1 MHEKKDIVNQYYI
14 DELYENYSNDNS
26 SKSNSENNK
35 EKENNKEN
43 SNFFKYLMP
52 KQIFKNMCNI
62 NLYMILLIILVI
74 LFIYN

>member
-35 EKENNKEN
+35 EN

-62 NLYMILLIILVI
+62 NLYMNLLIILVI

>member
-1 MHEKKDIVNQYYI
+1 MHEKKDIINQYYI

-35 EKENNKEN
+35 EN

-52 KQIFKNMCNI
+52 KQIFKK
-62 NLYMILLIILVI
+62 YMNLLIILVI

>member
-35 EKENNKEN
+35 EN

-62 NLYMILLIILVI
+62 ILYMNLLIILVI

>member
-1 MHEKKDIVNQYYI
+1 MHEKKDIINQYYI

-26 SKSNSENNK
+26 SKSNS
-35 EKENNKEN
+35 ENNKEN

-62 NLYMILLIILVI
+62 NLYMNLLIILVI

>member
-26 SKSNSENNK
+26 SKSNS
-35 EKENNKEN
+35 ENNKEN

>member
-1 MHEKKDIVNQYYI
+1 MHEKKDIVNQYYY

-26 SKSNSENNK
+26 SKSNS
-35 EKENNKEN
+35 ENNKEN

-62 NLYMILLIILVI
+62 NLYMNLLIILVI

>member
-1 MHEKKDIVNQYYI
+1 MHEKKDIINQYYI

-26 SKSNSENNK
+26 SKSNS
-35 EKENNKEN
+35 ENNKEN